1 MTDLERNSTVFP
13 QSDKT
18 PLPTGIAD
26 FSSLL
31 IEESPLQEEIIER
44 NFGGEEQPNQEQ
56 LDIDVPE
63 FTPKPEASPQEPFNA
78 KLGEISAKT
87 LVGLG
92 EKFLPK
98 IAHHFS
104 KIDEGKIAAFPLAE
118 GTMERV
124 RALNQSNLKL
134 LQEEV
139 EDTMPLLEAPLKEV
153 MKAKQWNVSPEFM
166 LAMVGVFVLGGL
178 ALKTM
183 EIRTQNALFLSE
195 IRKSIEEKDKK
206 EQDKPK
212 KADKEPEKQPEK
224 EK

>member
-1 MTDLERNSTVFP
+1 M
-13 QSDKT
+13 
-18 PLPTGIAD
+18 
-26 FSSLL
+26 

-44 NFGGEEQPNQEQ
+44 DFGGEQQQQTNQEQ
-56 LDIDVPE
+56 ADIEVPE
-63 FTPKPEASPQEPFNA
+63 FTPSPEASPQEPFNA

-124 RALNQSNLKL
+124 RALNQSNLEL
-134 LQEEV
+134 LQEEL

-166 LAMVGVFVLGGL
+166 LAMVCMFVLGGL
-178 ALKTM
+178 ALKII

-195 IRKSIEEKDKK
+195 IKKSIEEREKKD
-206 EQDKPK
+206 EKPK
-212 KADKEPEKQPEK
+212 KDKSDKEPEKQPEK
-224 EK
+224 